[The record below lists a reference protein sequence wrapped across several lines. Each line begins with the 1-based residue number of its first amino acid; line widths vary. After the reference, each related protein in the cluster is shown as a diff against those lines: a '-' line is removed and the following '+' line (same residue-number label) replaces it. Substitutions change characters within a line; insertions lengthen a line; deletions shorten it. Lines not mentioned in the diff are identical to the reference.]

1 LFWNFPGASG
11 LQRLSANGLIRWAT
25 AFVVLACAAVFVG
38 GLIPD
43 YFAYHA
49 LQQRVEEETSSLA
62 RLFLQHA
69 EDTLAMADG
78 NLLVL
83 RNVIES
89 GIEPA
94 AAIAQIAALKGEGRP
109 SVHGLTYAYVLP
121 TGDALVARD
130 TVNIRRS
137 PVVDTAL
144 FEQLKTAKR
153 RDVVIGEPVV
163 DPAIGRALIAAGRR
177 VTSSDGGF
185 AGTVTAS
192 VDVDALTQFFAET
205 ATSRRMS
212 VTLTRDDSVLLARY
226 PAVDGRIGTPVMKSE
241 DFYRSIV
248 RRGAGI
254 LRATS
259 PFDGIARIIA
269 YHASEQYGLVAS
281 VSVASDDVVAEWLWP
296 AVQRAAMRLL
306 TTLVIAAVGLW
317 GLRQMRLQA
326 HTATLL
332 AKREAEFRMLV
343 EGARDP
349 ILLLDT
355 TGIIRYASPAA
366 LVLFERPPEDLVGN
380 HIAALASAQDAPS
393 VLIALGALR
402 LGAGAGSRI
411 GFHYDSALGG
421 RRWYVM
427 AVQTTVQD
435 GEHSIVATLRDET
448 EEQRRQQTLAREAST
463 DPLSGLANRRHFD
476 RALET
481 EWRRAARGRTPL
493 SLVMVDVDRFKAYND
508 TYGHARGDLCLATIA
523 KVLQETARRAGEVV
537 ARIGGEEF
545 AVLMPR
551 ADATAAV
558 ELAERVRAAV
568 ADRDIAHKLN
578 LPSGVVT
585 ISAGVAT
592 LYPAEVPTLT
602 CGHLVDRA
610 DKALYAAKHGGR
622 NQVATIPTPDEVAEP
637 KQAATAEA

>member
-1 LFWNFPGASG
+1 ML
-11 LQRLSANGLIRWAT
+11 RLSANGLIRWAT
-25 AFVVLACAAVFVG
+25 AFVALVCVAVFVG
-38 GLIPD
+38 GLVPD
-43 YFAYHA
+43 YFAYRA
-49 LQQRVEEETSSLA
+49 LQQRVEDETSNLA

-94 AAIAQIAALKGEGRP
+94 AAIAQIAALKGESRRG
-109 SVHGLTYAYVLP
+109 VHGLTYAYALP

-130 TVNIRRS
+130 TGSVRRS
-137 PVVDTAL
+137 PVVDTTL
-144 FEQLKTAKR
+144 FEHLKSATR
-153 RDVVIGEPVV
+153 RDVVVGDPIVDADIGKAV
-163 DPAIGRALIAAGRR
+163 IAAARR

-185 AGTVTAS
+185 AGMVTAS
-192 VDVDALTQFFAET
+192 IEVDALTGFFAET

-212 VTLTRDDSVLLARY
+212 VVLTRDDSMLLARY
-226 PAVDGRIGTPVMKSE
+226 PVIDGLVGVTLMKPE
-241 DFYRSIV
+241 DFQRRVI

-254 LRATS
+254 LRGPS
-259 PFDGIARIIA
+259 PYDGVDRIIA
-269 YHASEQYGLVAS
+269 YRVSDQYGLVAS
-281 VSVASDDVVAEWLWP
+281 VSVASADVVAEWLWP
-296 AVQRAAMRLL
+296 AAQRAAMRLL
-306 TTLVIAAVGLW
+306 MTLVIAAVGLW

-326 HTATLL
+326 RTAVLL
-332 AKREAEFRMLV
+332 AKREAEFRMLA

-355 TGIIRYASPAA
+355 AGIIRYASPAA

-380 HIAALASAQDAPS
+380 HIAALATAQDAPS

-402 LGAGAGSRI
+402 LGAGSGSRI

-481 EWRRAARGRTPL
+481 EWRRVARGRTPL
-493 SLVMVDVDRFKAYND
+493 SLIMIDVDRFKAYND
-508 TYGHARGDLCLATIA
+508 SYGHARGDLCLATIA

-551 ADATAAV
+551 TDAAAAV

-568 ADRDIAHKLN
+568 ADRRIAHKLN

-592 LYPAEVPTLT
+592 LCPAEVPTLT

-637 KQAATAEA
+637 KLAATAEA